1 MNKSVR
7 FSEEP
12 NLVRQ
17 LSDRRVERRQNSQTP
32 VEQKLATNNFFME
45 EKEKYNTDEKTKEK
59 YDNKEIYE
67 NTPIEK
73 RVTDAISKGAK
84 ESAHLRS
91 EKIAEEHRYD
101 NWWLGGKKLKKRRTR
116 TRKTRKT
123 RKTMKTRKTKTRRTR
138 KIKTKK

>member
-17 LSDRRVERRQNSQTP
+17 LSDRSVERRQNVQTP
-32 VEQKLATNNFFME
+32 VEQRLATNNFFME

-67 NTPIEK
+67 NTPIDK
-73 RVTDAISKGAK
+73 RVRDAILKGSK

-101 NWWLGGKKLKKRRTR
+101 NWWLGGKKSKKRRT
-116 TRKTRKT
+116 KTRRTKT
-123 RKTMKTRKTKTRRTR
+123 RRTKTRRTR
-138 KIKTKK
+138 TKTRK

>member
-59 YDNKEIYE
+59 YEKKQKYI
-67 NTPIEK
+67 NTPINQ
-73 RVTDAISKGAK
+73 RVAEAVTKGNKEDSEIRNKAI
-84 ESAHLRS
+84 L
-91 EKIAEEHRYD
+91 EEYRFDY
-101 NWWLGGKKLKKRRTR
+101 WWLGGNKQQKKSRSK
-116 TRKTRKT
+116 RKTRSKT
-123 RKTMKTRKTKTRRTR
+123 TKKNKTKNKRNNYY
-138 KIKTKK
+138 